1 MSYKSL
7 DIYNMALD
15 LFFKIHPLSLK
26 LPSYERYEQG
36 SQIRRSADSIVS
48 NIVEGYGRR
57 MYKAEYIRFLIF
69 AHSSN
74 DETINHIV
82 KIKTLYPNLKDELQL
97 IEDDYNLLGGKINRY
112 IQYVQK
118 NWK

>member
-1 MSYKSL
+1 MSYKTL
-7 DIYNMALD
+7 DIYTLSME
-15 LFFKIHPLSLK
+15 LFFKIHPLSLR

-69 AHSSN
+69 AHSST

-82 KIKTLYPNLKDELQL
+82 KLKRLYPHLKEELQP
-97 IEDDYNLLGGKINRY
+97 IEDDYNILGAKINRY
-112 IQYVQK
+112 IQYVK
-118 NWK
+118 NSWK

>member
-1 MSYKSL
+1 M
-7 DIYNMALD
+7 D

-26 LPSYERYEQG
+26 LPSYELYEQG

-57 MYKAEYIRFLIF
+57 VYKAEYIRFLIF
-69 AHSSN
+69 AHSST

-82 KIKTLYPNLKDELQL
+82 KLKVLYPNYKIEFQQL
-97 IEDDYNLLGGKINRY
+97 EDDYNILGAKINRY
-112 IQYVQK
+112 IQYVRQ